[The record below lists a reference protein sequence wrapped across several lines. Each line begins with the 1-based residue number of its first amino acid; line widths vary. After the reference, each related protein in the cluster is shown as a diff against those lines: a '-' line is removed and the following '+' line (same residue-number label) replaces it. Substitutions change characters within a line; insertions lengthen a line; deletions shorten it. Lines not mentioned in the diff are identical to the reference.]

1 MNKKEVKEI
10 VDWMYSKDNP
20 NHEYNRKNNP
30 SKQQTLKSFIKQNR
44 NQIVKDIRNYFN
56 KKNEFKRS

>member
-1 MNKKEVKEI
+1 MLNKEVKEI

-30 SKQQTLKSFIKQNR
+30 SKTVTLKSFIKQNR
-44 NQIVKDIRNYFN
+44 DRIVKDIKNYF
-56 KKNEFKRS
+56 KYKNASKL